1 MKTKLLLALMDK
13 MIELMEERE
22 RLFGNSQ
29 DTDEIEHRIKS
40 VANEIAKRSQED
52 ETIKNIQDIFMT

>member
-40 VANEIAKRSQED
+40 VASEIAKRSQED
-52 ETIKNIQDIFMT
+52 KTIKNIQDIFIT

>member
-29 DTDEIEHRIKS
+29 DTNEIEHRIKS

-52 ETIKNIQDIFMT
+52 ETIKNIQNIFIT